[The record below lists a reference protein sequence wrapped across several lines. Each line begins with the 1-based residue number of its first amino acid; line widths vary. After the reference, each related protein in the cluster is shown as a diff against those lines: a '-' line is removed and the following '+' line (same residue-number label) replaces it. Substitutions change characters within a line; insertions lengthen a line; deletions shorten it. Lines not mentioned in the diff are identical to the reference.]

1 MNSAKGAAQH
11 DSRAQSYYDV
21 GDYERAIV
29 DATHAIELK
38 PDTAVYYRNRGRIFS
53 GAPRWAT
60 WRRRRSSGACS
71 RPAGT
76 VRPGRARRPSEER
89 SHLWNSLLIARSR
102 A

>member
-38 PDTAVYYRNRGRIFS
+38 PDTAVYYRNRGRIFAAMGLPS
-53 GAPRWAT
+53 AARQDFQRGAALGDLEAKKEL
-60 WRRRRSSGACS
+60 WRM
-71 RPAGT
+71 
-76 VRPGRARRPSEER
+76 
-89 SHLWNSLLIARSR
+89 
-102 A
+102 